1 MVKLKIKIPLSG
13 RESTGSAA
21 AAGPSSQPSELKAA
35 LPKIVIKASQA
46 KAKEE
51 NAKEV
56 GGGRE
61 AVGGEGTPS
70 LERPAL
76 DVRPH
81 SADPAAEE
89 NRGRRVEKRNDFPR
103 TQ

>member
-1 MVKLKIKIPLSG
+1 MAGRSTMGEKLKIKIPLSG

-51 NAKEV
+51 NTKEV
-56 GGGRE
+56 GEGGGRR
-61 AVGGEGTPS
+61 GQGTTS

-76 DVRPH
+76 DVRP
-81 SADPAAEE
+81 PPQQTQQQKRTAAAAS
-89 NRGRRVEKRNDFPR
+89 KA
-103 TQ
+103 